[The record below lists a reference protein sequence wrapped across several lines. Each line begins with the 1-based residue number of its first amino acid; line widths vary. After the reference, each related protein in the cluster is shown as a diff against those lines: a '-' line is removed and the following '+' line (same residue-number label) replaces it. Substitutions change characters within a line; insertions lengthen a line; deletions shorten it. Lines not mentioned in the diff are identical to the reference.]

1 MCCKRP
7 HGRKQTLSR
16 LDCFET
22 LHLSFASSKR
32 LMRIL
37 RSIVGTQSLLVQSRE
52 ANFAKRRSVG
62 SEFVGDDY
70 RRNEALTSKQFP
82 QRPQRPGLVA
92 LGLDRISRTSP
103 SLSTA
108 RHMYI
113 CRPAIETIIS
123 SSCHRLWGL
132 GRIARKF
139 LAIIGPNLRTHRRI
153 DSLLTISPSS
163 AKRSSTSR

>member
-1 MCCKRP
+1 MDGNK
-7 HGRKQTLSR
+7 TLSR
-16 LDCFET
+16 LDLFET

-82 QRPQRPGLVA
+82 QQPQRRGLVA
-92 LGLDRISRTSP
+92 LGLHQDFETSP

-108 RHMYI
+108 RH
-113 CRPAIETIIS
+113 
-123 SSCHRLWGL
+123 
-132 GRIARKF
+132 
-139 LAIIGPNLRTHRRI
+139 
-153 DSLLTISPSS
+153 
-163 AKRSSTSR
+163 